1 MVHQWFVNG
10 SIAATRRLVGGSAH
24 VFILIHRQGD
34 LEQTSG
40 KGFTQG
46 GSRQG
51 LKSKTVKLEQT
62 NCKGEWLKKVNKA
75 RTLNKQVAMAK
86 RKGNK
91 AKTLNKQV
99 AMAKKRG
106 NKASSQA
113 KQQLEQEG
121 GGEQAH
127 GLKKVLTKA
136 ILSKW
141 VV

>member
-1 MVHQWFVNG
+1 M
-10 SIAATRRLVGGSAH
+10 
-24 VFILIHRQGD
+24 FILIHRQGD

-106 NKASSQA
+106 TKQARKLSSNWNKRGAGNRPTA
-113 KQQLEQEG
+113 
-121 GGEQAH
+121 
-127 GLKKVLTKA
+127 
-136 ILSKW
+136 
-141 VV
+141 